1 MPLFKNKVIKATL
14 WSFLQRAGSLIIG
27 FIANMVLARLLEPE
41 DFGCIAIILV
51 FVSFAD
57 ILIDSGLTSALIQK
71 KDVSDNDV
79 STVFSVNLL
88 VSIFLFILIFFTA
101 PAIGRF
107 VGIPNLALYLRV
119 ESIAVL
125 IRAFY
130 CIQAASLSKNLKFK
144 NLAKYNILSSFFSA
158 SIAIVLAAL
167 GCGVWSLV
175 AKNLVLQLLLCLL
188 FRRAAKVSYRLGFF
202 KENFKELFS
211 FGWFVALTTFM
222 DVLYSNLTA
231 FLIGKRYSVK
241 DLGYYNQG
249 KSLEQLPVYS
259 LSMVINQVLFP
270 FMSKMQ
276 DDASRILNNTRKV
289 ITVTTFFT
297 FPLMVYLI
305 FFAKPVIILI
315 YSAKWEPSAIF
326 FQILCFGG
334 MVNSLIH
341 ICRNVLKSI
350 GETKAL
356 FYTQIV
362 ITLIA
367 IIGVVV
373 FLRFDIKWLVT
384 WVACCSYFNW
394 LTISFITGKKIG
406 YNLFLQLKDVS
417 LNVGFAIIAGF
428 LSHYLACLVSSNA
441 IVVALVGAAVF
452 AVVYF
457 LLHFFLKTASYKTV
471 LTLIK

>member
-1 MPLFKNKVIKATL
+1 MPLIKNRVLKATL

-27 FIANMVLARLLEPE
+27 FVANMVLARLLEPE

-79 STVFSVNLL
+79 STVFSVNLS
-88 VSIFLFILIFFTA
+88 VSIVLFILIFFTA

-107 VGIPNLALYLRV
+107 VGIPNLAIYLRV

-130 CIQAASLSKNLKFK
+130 CIQHASLSKNLKFK
-144 NLAKYNILSSFFSA
+144 RLAKYNILASFASA

-175 AKNLVLQLLLCLL
+175 AKNLILQLSLCLL
-188 FRRAAKVSYRLGFF
+188 FRRAAKVSYRLGFS

-211 FGWFVALTTFM
+211 FGWFVAMTTFM
-222 DVLYSNLTA
+222 DTLYSNLTA

-241 DLGYYNQG
+241 DLGYYNQA
-249 KSLEQLPVYS
+249 KSLEQIPVYS
-259 LSMVINQVLFP
+259 LSMVVNQVLFP

-276 DDASRILNNTRKV
+276 GDPSRVLNNTRRV

-334 MVNSLIH
+334 MVNALIH
-341 ICRNVLKSI
+341 ICRSVLKSI
-350 GETKAL
+350 GETKAI
-356 FYTQIV
+356 FYTQII
-362 ITLIA
+362 ITTIA
-367 IIGVVV
+367 IIGVMIVLHFELKWVV
-373 FLRFDIKWLVT
+373 I
-384 WVACCSYFNW
+384 WVVCCSYFNW
-394 LTISFITGKKIG
+394 FAISFITGKKIG

-417 LNVGFAIIAGF
+417 LNAVFAFIAGF
-428 LSHYLACLVSSNA
+428 LSHYLMCFVSTNA
-441 IVVALVGAAVF
+441 IVLAVSGAVVL

-457 LLHFFLKTASYKTV
+457 LLHFFFKTTSYRTV
-471 LTLIK
+471 LTMNK

>member
-1 MPLFKNKVIKATL
+1 MPLIKNKVLKATL

-27 FIANMVLARLLEPE
+27 FVANMVLARLLEPE

-71 KDVSDNDV
+71 KEVSENDV
-79 STVFSVNLL
+79 STVFSVNLS
-88 VSIFLFILIFFTA
+88 VSIVLFILIFFAA
-101 PAIGRF
+101 PAIARF
-107 VGIPNLALYLRV
+107 VSIPNLAMYLRV

-144 NLAKYNILSSFFSA
+144 NLAKYTILSSFASA
-158 SIAIVLAAL
+158 SIAITLAAL

-175 AKNLVLQLLLCLL
+175 AKNLILQLSLCLL
-188 FRRAAKVSYRLGFF
+188 YRHASKVSYRLGFF

-222 DVLYSNLTA
+222 DTLYSNLTA

-241 DLGYYNQG
+241 DLGYYNQA
-249 KSLEQLPVYS
+249 KSLEQIPVYS

-276 DDASRILNNTRKV
+276 DDPSRVLNNTRKV
-289 ITVTTFFT
+289 IIATSFFT

-305 FFAKPVIILI
+305 FFAKPVIILL

-334 MVNSLIH
+334 MVNALVH

-362 ITLIA
+362 VTAIA

-373 FLRFDIKWLVT
+373 VLRFDLKWLVA

-406 YNLFLQLKDVS
+406 YDLFLQLKDVS
-417 LNVGFAIIAGF
+417 LNVVFAVVAGF
-428 LSHYLACLVSSNA
+428 VSCYLTRLVSANV
-441 IVVALVGAAVF
+441 IVTALSGAAVF
-452 AVVYF
+452 AVVYL
-457 LLHFFLKTASYKTV
+457 LLHSFFKTASFKTV
-471 LTLIK
+471 LTSIK

>member
-1 MPLFKNKVIKATL
+1 MPLIKNKVLKATL

-27 FIANMVLARLLEPE
+27 FVANMVLARLLEPE

-71 KDVSDNDV
+71 KEVSENDV
-79 STVFSVNLL
+79 STVFSVNLS
-88 VSIFLFILIFFTA
+88 VSIVLFILIFFAA
-101 PAIGRF
+101 PAIARF
-107 VGIPNLALYLRV
+107 VSIPNLAMYLRV

-144 NLAKYNILSSFFSA
+144 NLAKYNILSSFASA
-158 SIAIVLAAL
+158 SIAITLAAL

-175 AKNLVLQLLLCLL
+175 AKNLILQLSLCLL
-188 FRRAAKVSYRLGFF
+188 YRHASKVSYRLGFF

-222 DVLYSNLTA
+222 DTLYSNLTA

-241 DLGYYNQG
+241 DLGYYNQA
-249 KSLEQLPVYS
+249 KSLEQIPVYS

-276 DDASRILNNTRKV
+276 DDPSRVLNNTRKV
-289 ITVTTFFT
+289 IIATSFFT

-305 FFAKPVIILI
+305 FFAKPVIILL

-334 MVNSLIH
+334 MVNALVH

-362 ITLIA
+362 VTAIA

-373 FLRFDIKWLVT
+373 VLRFDLKWLVA

-406 YNLFLQLKDVS
+406 YDLFLQLKDVS
-417 LNVGFAIIAGF
+417 LNVVFAVVAGF
-428 LSHYLACLVSSNA
+428 VSCYLTRLVSANV
-441 IVVALVGAAVF
+441 IVTALSGAAVF
-452 AVVYF
+452 AVVYL
-457 LLHFFLKTASYKTV
+457 LLHSFFKTASFKTV
-471 LTLIK
+471 LTSIK

>member
-1 MPLFKNKVIKATL
+1 MPLIKNKVLKATL

-27 FIANMVLARLLEPE
+27 FVANMVLARLLEPE

-71 KDVSDNDV
+71 KEVSENDV
-79 STVFSVNLL
+79 STVFFFFFSF
-88 VSIFLFILIFFTA
+88 SIVLFILIFFAA
-101 PAIGRF
+101 PAIARF
-107 VGIPNLALYLRV
+107 VSIPNLAMYLRV

-144 NLAKYNILSSFFSA
+144 NLAKYNILSSFASA
-158 SIAIVLAAL
+158 SIAITLAAL

-175 AKNLVLQLLLCLL
+175 AKNLILQLSLCLL
-188 FRRAAKVSYRLGFF
+188 YRHASKVSYRLGFF

-222 DVLYSNLTA
+222 DTLYSNLTA

-241 DLGYYNQG
+241 DLGYYNQA
-249 KSLEQLPVYS
+249 KSLEQIPVYS

-276 DDASRILNNTRKV
+276 DDPSRVLNNTRKV
-289 ITVTTFFT
+289 IIATSFFT

-305 FFAKPVIILI
+305 FFAKPVIILL

-334 MVNSLIH
+334 MVNALVH

-362 ITLIA
+362 VTAIA

-373 FLRFDIKWLVT
+373 VLRFDLKWLVA

-406 YNLFLQLKDVS
+406 YDLFLQLKDVS
-417 LNVGFAIIAGF
+417 LNVVFAVVAGF
-428 LSHYLACLVSSNA
+428 VSCYLTRLVSANV
-441 IVVALVGAAVF
+441 IVTALSGAAVF
-452 AVVYF
+452 AVVY
-457 LLHFFLKTASYKTV
+457 LLHHSFFKTASFKTV
-471 LTLIK
+471 LTSIK